1 MMTKSLNVSSLFSII
16 LITLFCTCSFINF
29 YQIDSQ
35 SLNQNVTHNAK
46 DSRFNFT
53 AAGSEK
59 ISINGEP
66 IHLGDNAY
74 ASLLINNK
82 GNHTDSVRLVIEG
95 TNNSIWYGKYV
106 EIESGSSR
114 EINTIFLPS
123 KIGNNEFNWSV
134 ESPNGGIDVELIGT
148 FSVEVRSIQS
158 LHIDFNSYSWTPS
171 EGLEV
176 ISSVYLS
183 EGVSREII
191 IILSDHSDGE
201 KVFLQS
207 LKLTLDHGMR
217 TIIFNLGHPNVE
229 SLFIEAI
236 PLSWILNS
244 SDSRNTST
252 STVTPP
258 LILLDVEFDNI
269 YPMSPIKNEN
279 ISFVYTVTNNG
290 NSKSSPGLIRLIMPD
305 QTIIQEGNL
314 PSLSPEAT
322 YSDTI
327 IIYEW
332 PYAQPTNVSI
342 YIFSDDYY
350 SSNWILIDSSNPT
363 ESSQLPFDI
372 YAVSYG
378 SVAGLTIV
386 LLSKVVISAISNRTP
401 STKKPS
407 KLRKP
412 RVSRVDIIN
421 KEKQE
426 KREVSCPLCEQRL
439 NVPSLH
445 KGLVKCPSCESN
457 FEVLPEM
464 EVEDKSINISKVD
477 INSTNDTDQSGIL
490 SSSSKGDMLNCPSC
504 EQKLRVL
511 ESKRPVR
518 ARCPACRCE
527 FMALSEEK

>member
-1 MMTKSLNVSSLFSII
+1 MMPRSFHVSTLLCII
-16 LITLFCTCSFINF
+16 LFTLFCTCSLINF
-29 YQIDSQ
+29 YHVDSP
-35 SLNQNVTHNAK
+35 SLKQNVIYNS
-46 DSRFNFT
+46 DNSDVNFT
-53 AAGSEK
+53 AAGSEE

-66 IHLGDNAY
+66 IHLGDGAY
-74 ASLLINNK
+74 ASMLINNK
-82 GNHTDSVRLVIEG
+82 GSQTDSVRLVIEG
-95 TNNSIWYGKYV
+95 TNNSIWYGKFV
-106 EIESGSSR
+106 DIDSGSSR
-114 EINTIFLPS
+114 EINTMFLPS

-134 ESPNGGIDVELIGT
+134 ESPNGGVDDELNGT
-148 FSVEVRSIQS
+148 FSIEVRSIQS
-158 LHIDFNSYSWTPS
+158 LQIDFDSYSWTPS

-176 ISSVYLS
+176 ITSVYLS

-191 IILSDHSDGE
+191 IILSDLSDGE
-201 KVFLQS
+201 KVYLQS

-217 TIIFNLGHPNVE
+217 FIVFDLGNPNVE
-229 SLFIEAI
+229 AIFIEAI
-236 PLSWILNS
+236 PISWNLNS

-252 STVTPP
+252 STVLPP
-258 LILLDVEFDNI
+258 LILLDVEFDNVF
-269 YPMSPIKNEN
+269 PMSPTKNEN
-279 ISFVYTVTNNG
+279 ISFAYTVTNIG
-290 NSKSSPGLIRLIMPD
+290 DSKSSPGLTRLIMPD
-305 QTIIQEGNL
+305 QTIIHEENL
-314 PSLSPEAT
+314 PSLSPDAT
-322 YSDTI
+322 FSGTI
-327 IIYEW
+327 IISEW
-332 PYAQPTNVSI
+332 PYGQPTNLSI

-350 SSNWILIDSSNPT
+350 SSNWILIDSSNPS

-386 LLSKVVISAISNRTP
+386 LLSKVVISAVSNRTP
-401 STKKPS
+401 STKKYS

-412 RVSRVDIIN
+412 RISRVDIIN
-421 KEKQE
+421 KENQE

-457 FEVLPEM
+457 FEVLPEI
-464 EVEDKSINISKVD
+464 EEKTKGPNAEKVD
-477 INSTNDTDQSGIL
+477 ININDDIVQSSIL

-527 FMALSEEK
+527 FMALSEEN